1 MNSSLSVRDRWG
13 VWTKGGEQY
22 RINENIFNSNEIHT
36 INILLDEITITDDSS
51 IRENIIKLVYIG
63 YFINK

>member
-1 MNSSLSVRDRWG
+1 